1 MAEKFKTKENTI
13 KKKDRNNHS
22 LRRMQNIPSK
32 NKKEAEQNSASYHTY
47 GLDQLKLGGEKSF
60 QVAKNHAVKRIRNS
74 YRKKNLKQGDFNP
87 QQTTISNGRIRSHQG
102 SRIKTSN
109 VQKTQVH
116 DHAAGKSFAV
126 NKTRKNL
133 FISQAQKASK
143 TIRKIAANM
152 LKGLQNA
159 IPMKWKIYIALFGGG
174 VVIIMGF
181 LIVMFGSIFGGAD
194 GTTYAGA
201 FIMPFDNAQTVS
213 ITDDYG
219 WRIHPVTGEESFH
232 YGIDFGTPWH
242 CEIKA
247 VAIGEVTFTGDF
259 GTYGNAVIVKHEIY
273 GDVIYSMYA
282 HLSEIKVED
291 GQMLMQGEVIGLEGG
306 DPALDP
312 NSGSSTGHHLHFGM
326 MDDDMIYVNPKNYL
340 MPKK

>member
-1 MAEKFKTKENTI
+1 MGREFKTKENTL
-13 KKKDRNNHS
+13 KKQHHNNHS

-47 GLDQLKLGGEKSF
+47 ALDQLKVGAEKSF
-60 QVAKNHAVKRIRNS
+60 QMAKTYAVKRMRNNNQ
-74 YRKKNLKQGDFNP
+74 KKNLKQEDFNP
-87 QQTTISNGRIRSHQG
+87 QQTAISNGRSRSHLG
-102 SRIKTSN
+102 SRIKMRD
-109 VQKTQVH
+109 VQKTKMNSY
-116 DHAAGKSFAV
+116 AAGKSLAV

-133 FISQAQKASK
+133 FITQAQKASK
-143 TIRKIAANM
+143 TIRKITMNM
-152 LKGLQNA
+152 LNSLKNA
-159 IPMKWKIYIALFGGG
+159 IPVKWKIYIALIGGG
-174 VVIIMGF
+174 TVIIMGF
-181 LIVMFGSIFGGAD
+181 LIVMFGSIFGGDD

-232 YGIDFGTPWH
+232 YGIDFGTPGH

-247 VAIGEVTFTGDF
+247 VAIGEVTFAGDF
-259 GTYGNAVIVKHEIY
+259 GTYGNTVILKHEIY

-282 HLSEIKVED
+282 HLSEIKVEV

-306 DPALDP
+306 DPVLDP
-312 NSGSSTGHHLHFGM
+312 NPGSSTGHHLHFGM
-326 MDDDMIYVNPKNYL
+326 MNERMEYVNPGDYINVN
-340 MPKK
+340 